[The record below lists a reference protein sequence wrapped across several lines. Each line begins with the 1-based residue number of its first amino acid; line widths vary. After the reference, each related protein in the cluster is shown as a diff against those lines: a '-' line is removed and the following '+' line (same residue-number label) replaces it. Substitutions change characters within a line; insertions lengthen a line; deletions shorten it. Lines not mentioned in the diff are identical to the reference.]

1 MAFYLPKIK
10 HWYSTWWGVTI
21 LALSVLIAA
30 ALIAFGLLIFNYWHA
45 VKSGRGEALQNN
57 FYGQTQTTEDPAITV
72 LRKTLETT
80 DDPYMGNAAAPIVI
94 VEFADLKCPYCKKQD
109 DVMWQIA
116 KKYGYGVKII
126 FRDFPVESAHEGA
139 IQFAAIASC
148 ANEQGGYS
156 AVAKFFFDNQDDLPT
171 ELSSDEIG
179 NMSDS
184 FGLDKSKMLDC
195 VNSGRGKTEAM
206 QDYSDLVKSVKSASI
221 AGTPIFF
228 VNGVIFA
235 DTDGTNK
242 GYIPL
247 AIWEQLFQK
256 IGLTK

>member
-1 MAFYLPKIK
+1 MAFYLPKAK

-21 LALSVLIAA
+21 LAMSVLIAA

-45 VKSGRGEALQNN
+45 VKSGQGEALQNN
-57 FYGQTQTTEDPAITV
+57 FYGQIQTTEDPAIMA

-80 DDPYMGNAAAPIVI
+80 DDPSVGNAAAPIVI
-94 VEFADLKCPYCKKQD
+94 VEFVDLKCPYCKQED
-109 DVMWQIA
+109 SVLQQIIS
-116 KKYGYGVKII
+116 KYGYNVKII
-126 FRDFPVESAHEGA
+126 TRDFPMESVHEGTT
-139 IQFAAIASC
+139 QFAAIASC

-156 AVAKFFFDNQDDLPT
+156 LVANFFYSNQDILPT

-184 FGLDKSKMLDC
+184 FGLDRTKMLEC

-206 QDYSDLVKSVKSASI
+206 QDYSDLVKSAKSSAI

-228 VNGVIFA
+228 VNGVMFA
-235 DTDGTNK
+235 DANGTNK

-247 AIWEQLFQK
+247 ATWEQLFQK